1 MDAIT
6 RRRALVGTIAG
17 AVAATP
23 MHQTGHAQGTSA
35 AWPTRPV
42 RIIVPFPAGGTTDL
56 LARILAQPLGE
67 KLGQPVVVDNR
78 PGAGGNIGADVV
90 AKATDG
96 HTLLMATIGTA
107 AINYG
112 LYRNSMPYKPAD
124 LTAVSDMAAVP
135 NVIIASPKLEA
146 RTLQDLVAL
155 AKRRPEGLTIGSS
168 GNGTSLHLTG
178 ELLREA
184 AGIDLVHV
192 PFRGAGP
199 MLTEVI
205 AGRVDLAVDN
215 LPSSLGHI
223 RDGRLRALAV
233 TTERRSPS
241 LPDVPTTREAGFPT
255 VDAVAWFGIQAPA
268 QTPRPVIDR
277 LATEIRAAV
286 HDPAVQARI
295 EEQGAEPV
303 GDTPEQFQSFIDRE
317 IRRWGDLV
325 RNKNISVD

>member
-107 AINYG
+107 A
-112 LYRNSMPYKPAD
+112 
-124 LTAVSDMAAVP
+124 LT
-135 NVIIASPKLEA
+135 
-146 RTLQDLVAL
+146 
-155 AKRRPEGLTIGSS
+155 
-168 GNGTSLHLTG
+168 H
-178 ELLREA
+178 
-184 AGIDLVHV
+184 
-192 PFRGAGP
+192 
-199 MLTEVI
+199 
-205 AGRVDLAVDN
+205 
-215 LPSSLGHI
+215 
-223 RDGRLRALAV
+223 
-233 TTERRSPS
+233 
-241 LPDVPTTREAGFPT
+241 
-255 VDAVAWFGIQAPA
+255 
-268 QTPRPVIDR
+268 
-277 LATEIRAAV
+277 
-286 HDPAVQARI
+286 
-295 EEQGAEPV
+295 
-303 GDTPEQFQSFIDRE
+303 
-317 IRRWGDLV
+317 
-325 RNKNISVD
+325 

>member
-23 MHQTGHAQGTSA
+23 MHHAGHAQGTSA

-112 LYRNSMPYKPAD
+112 LYRNSMPYKPAC
-124 LTAVSDMAAVP
+124 TAPGSLDNGLAYAARLKVSSCQAVRMSAGLRWP
-135 NVIIASPKLEA
+135 FFSISHS
-146 RTLQDLVAL
+146 AL
-155 AKRRPEGLTIGSS
+155 
-168 GNGTSLHLTG
+168 
-178 ELLREA
+178 
-184 AGIDLVHV
+184 
-192 PFRGAGP
+192 
-199 MLTEVI
+199 
-205 AGRVDLAVDN
+205 
-215 LPSSLGHI
+215 
-223 RDGRLRALAV
+223 
-233 TTERRSPS
+233 
-241 LPDVPTTREAGFPT
+241 
-255 VDAVAWFGIQAPA
+255 
-268 QTPRPVIDR
+268 
-277 LATEIRAAV
+277 
-286 HDPAVQARI
+286 
-295 EEQGAEPV
+295 
-303 GDTPEQFQSFIDRE
+303 
-317 IRRWGDLV
+317 
-325 RNKNISVD
+325 

>member
-23 MHQTGHAQGTSA
+23 MHQTGHAQGTNA

-124 LTAVSDMAAVP
+124 LAVSCTRFSWTPICPGRDRNDDVQHD
-135 NVIIASPKLEA
+135 EE
-146 RTLQDLVAL
+146 R
-155 AKRRPEGLTIGSS
+155 SS
-168 GNGTSLHLTG
+168 FS
-178 ELLREA
+178 R
-184 AGIDLVHV
+184 
-192 PFRGAGP
+192 
-199 MLTEVI
+199 
-205 AGRVDLAVDN
+205 
-215 LPSSLGHI
+215 
-223 RDGRLRALAV
+223 
-233 TTERRSPS
+233 
-241 LPDVPTTREAGFPT
+241 
-255 VDAVAWFGIQAPA
+255 
-268 QTPRPVIDR
+268 
-277 LATEIRAAV
+277 
-286 HDPAVQARI
+286 
-295 EEQGAEPV
+295 
-303 GDTPEQFQSFIDRE
+303 
-317 IRRWGDLV
+317 
-325 RNKNISVD
+325 